1 MPATS
6 LLALIADDR
15 HISHLFLDPLI
26 PLSKSEKKMTVF
38 FSRQVNDSLTFLIP
52 NSVYCTPSLSL
63 SSFQIVYL
71 K

>member
-26 PLSKSEKKMTVF
+26 PLSKSEKKKTVF
-38 FSRQVNDSLTFLIP
+38 FFETG
-52 NSVYCTPSLSL
+52 
-63 SSFQIVYL
+63 
-71 K
+71 